1 MTAAGGALDHR
12 QTAAPGGGPPTD
24 APGPGDRLRGWA
36 RDLSL
41 GARFALTGRE
51 AIVRTVLSALG
62 VGLGV
67 AMLLLGTTVPGLVA
81 DRSQRS
87 AARDLTYFGATLK
100 PGPDTMLVGEGDT
113 SWHGEDVYGKLL
125 KPEGSAVKV
134 VAGLT
139 AYPAP
144 GTMYVSPALRRV
156 LASPQGSLLRD
167 RLPYRIVGT
176 IADDGLLGP
185 SELAYY
191 AGDGALH
198 LSGAESNQDLYRT
211 NSIGGHYVDS
221 GMNPVL
227 VLLSVVAFVVLL
239 LPIAVFVATAA
250 RFGGER
256 RDRRLAAL
264 RLIGAD
270 ISGTHRT
277 AAGEALVGGALGVLA
292 GFFFFQVGRAVI
304 GGIEIAG
311 LSVFPRDVTP
321 GLGMAGLI
329 ALAVPACSIVVTALA
344 LRGVT
349 IEPLGVVRRS
359 APVRRRLWWRLLPP
373 LLGVAMLLPSL
384 LGGLGDGNSLLLPTG
399 MILLLVG
406 VAALL
411 PWVIERVVAR
421 LGAGPVPIQLGSR
434 RLQLSGGTAARAVA
448 GITVAVAGAIGIQ
461 TLFAGVTADF
471 TKQSG
476 LDTQRVQALLTHD
489 VTGAQQLDE
498 LTGRLRAVDGVL
510 GVTAR
515 VTAMAVEPGAP
526 GSSPSNWNQVQ
537 LVVGDCAALE
547 SVARVGGCRPGG
559 VYTVGVP
566 VGTTLDLAD
575 PNGDGPPPKPRLW
588 KVPAGAPQTAL
599 SGSAST
605 VVSNAPTVLATPQAL
620 SVDRLVLPYAQ
631 LQLRLAQNDPDAL
644 ERARNAAVSVDPT
657 MAVTTVSSS
666 VTLHSFDALR
676 RGLIVGATATMVL
689 IGLSL
694 ALGTIEQLRE
704 RRRLLAVLV
713 AFGTRRST
721 LALSVLWQ
729 TLVPILLGLGLALGF
744 GVGLGAVLLRITRAP
759 VGFDWTSVMQLV
771 GTGLAVALLATL
783 ISMPALW
790 RLMRADGL
798 RTE

>member
-1 MTAAGGALDHR
+1 MTAAGGTPD
-12 QTAAPGGGPPTD
+12 TGE
-24 APGPGDRLRGWA
+24 RLRSWA
-36 RDLSL
+36 RDLAL
-41 GARFALTGRE
+41 GARFALSGRE
-51 AIVRTVLSALG
+51 AVVRTVLSALG

-81 DRSQRS
+81 DRSQRG
-87 AARDLTYFGATLK
+87 AARDLTYFGAPLQ
-100 PGPDTMLVGEGDT
+100 PGPDTMLVGDGDT
-113 SWHGEDVYGKLL
+113 SWHGEDVYGRLV
-125 KPEGSAVKV
+125 KPEGPAVKV
-134 VAGLT
+134 VAGLP

-144 GTMYVSPALRRV
+144 GTMYASPALQRV
-156 LASPQGSLLRD
+156 LTSPQGALLRE

-176 IADDGLLGP
+176 ISDAGLLGP

-191 AGDGALH
+191 AGDGSLRLAN
-198 LSGAESNQDLYRT
+198 STMTSDALYRT

-221 GMNPVL
+221 GMNPIL

-292 GFFFFQVGRAVI
+292 GFLFFQVGRVVI

-311 LSVFPRDVTP
+311 LSVFAHDVTP
-321 GLGMAGLI
+321 GLGMAALI
-329 ALAVPACSIVVTALA
+329 ALAVPLCSVLVTALA
-344 LRGVT
+344 LRGVA

-359 APVRRRLWWRLLPP
+359 MPVRRRLWWRLLPP
-373 LLGVAMLLPSL
+373 LLGIGLLVPAL
-384 LGGLGDGNSLLLPTG
+384 NGGVGDGNSTLLPAG
-399 MILLLVG
+399 MLLLLVG
-406 VAALL
+406 VASLL
-411 PWVIERVVAR
+411 PWLIERVVAR
-421 LGAGPVPIQLGSR
+421 MGAGPVPLQLGSR
-434 RLQLSGGTAARAVA
+434 RLQMSGGTAARAVA

-461 TLFAGVTADF
+461 TLFAGVTGLY
-471 TKQSG
+471 TKDTG
-476 LDTQRVQALLTHD
+476 LDPQHVQAQLGHGI
-489 VTGAQQLDE
+489 TGSSELDE
-498 LTGRLRAVDGVL
+498 LTSRLRATAGVL
-510 GVTAR
+510 GVNAQ
-515 VTAMAVEPGAP
+515 VTAGAVEPGKA
-526 GSSPSNWNQVQ
+526 GTSPSDWNRIQ
-537 LVVGDCAALE
+537 LTVGDCAALQ
-547 SVARVGGCRPGG
+547 SAARISDCRPGS

-566 VGTTLDLAD
+566 AGTVLDLAD
-575 PNGDGPPPKPRLW
+575 PDGDGPRPKPRLW
-588 KVPAGAPQTAL
+588 KVPAGAAQTVL
-599 SGSAST
+599 TGSGSGT
-605 VVSNAPTVLATPQAL
+605 VVNDPEVLATPQAL
-620 SVDRLVLPYAQ
+620 SVDRLNLPYAQ
-631 LQLRLAQNDPDAL
+631 LQLRLAPNEQDAV

-657 MAVTTVSSS
+657 LDVTTVSSS

-676 RGLIVGATATMVL
+676 RGVIVGAAATMVL

-729 TLVPILLGLGLALGF
+729 TAVPMFLGLGLALGF
-744 GVGLGAVLLRITRAP
+744 GVGLGAILLRITRSP
-759 VGFDWTSVMQLV
+759 GGFDWTSVAELV
-771 GTGLAVALLATL
+771 GAGTAVALLATL

-790 RLMRADGL
+790 RLMRAEGL